1 MLKQCQ
7 DEFFTN
13 FDSYQELFDFHEKQA
28 KESQWIRVK
37 VNELQIEPLGESSI
51 LSTDLSAFVAGT
63 SMDAVEDTVKNLG
76 LAMRVEGKL
85 YPIRMTAYKSL
96 LDRAKISGNV
106 LAKLSREVLSD
117 VLNECLKMYAAD
129 ALILIR
135 DEKVS
140 AVHSGDAVDYSVLP
154 IDELLQALK
163 SKLDDRFAGN
173 QFQRGYADHSFV
185 SVSFVMPNQ
194 TEELLDAYA
203 KTLVAKGQSKFASK
217 LLPGI
222 RFMTS
227 DTGVSS
233 AKVAGLLFGSQHPI
247 HIGGCISVDH
257 RHCSTITNFKDSLD
271 QLFSQFG
278 NTIQKLHKLL
288 EIELEYPINAMTRVC
303 KKLSLPKKAAL
314 EAISMYEM
322 AYGGGCAT
330 AHDVY
335 LAMQEIPF
343 ILKTQNVPESKRL
356 IVEENM
362 ARALNLNWSEFD
374 LAKAGDY

>member
-13 FDSYQELFDFHEKQA
+13 FDSYQELFNFHEKQA

-154 IDELLQALK
+154 T
-163 SKLDDRFAGN
+163 N
-173 QFQRGYADHSFV
+173 
-185 SVSFVMPNQ
+185 
-194 TEELLDAYA
+194 
-203 KTLVAKGQSKFASK
+203 
-217 LLPGI
+217 
-222 RFMTS
+222 
-227 DTGVSS
+227 SS
-233 AKVAGLLFGSQHPI
+233 H
-247 HIGGCISVDH
+247 
-257 RHCSTITNFKDSLD
+257 
-271 QLFSQFG
+271 
-278 NTIQKLHKLL
+278 
-288 EIELEYPINAMTRVC
+288 
-303 KKLSLPKKAAL
+303 
-314 EAISMYEM
+314 
-322 AYGGGCAT
+322 
-330 AHDVY
+330 
-335 LAMQEIPF
+335 
-343 ILKTQNVPESKRL
+343 
-356 IVEENM
+356 
-362 ARALNLNWSEFD
+362 
-374 LAKAGDY
+374 